1 MSMHSLLFFCGIIN
15 HSTFIFKCFFNY
27 FNCIEKNTKKKRGI
41 RNYIFFYMKKKY
53 KSYLID
59 LTHQKLGKWS

>member
-27 FNCIEKNTKKKRGI
+27 FNCIEKNTKKKKEELES
-41 RNYIFFYMKKKY
+41 IFFLHEKKN
-53 KSYLID
+53 
-59 LTHQKLGKWS
+59 TNHT

>member
-1 MSMHSLLFFCGIIN
+1 MSMHSLLLFCGIIN
-15 HSTFIFKCFFNY
+15 HLTFIFKCFFNY
-27 FNCIEKNTKKKRGI
+27 FNCIEKKYKKKEELES
-41 RNYIFFYMKKKY
+41 IFFLHEKKKY